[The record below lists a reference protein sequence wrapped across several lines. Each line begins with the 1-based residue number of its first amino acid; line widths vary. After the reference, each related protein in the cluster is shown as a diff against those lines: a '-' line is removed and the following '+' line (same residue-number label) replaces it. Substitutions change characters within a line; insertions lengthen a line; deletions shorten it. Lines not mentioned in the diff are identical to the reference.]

1 MKKEQRWLERLADQA
16 DLPGEAGLGQP
27 LVELAGDRR
36 VLIEHHQGV
45 IQYGCQRICVKV
57 KYGTVA
63 VEGCDLELARMSRE
77 QLIIR
82 GRIDRIQINRRRC

>member
-1 MKKEQRWLERLADQA
+1 MGKDGWWRDFLADQA
-16 DLPGEAGLGQP
+16 DLPGEAGSVQP

-45 IQYGCQRICVKV
+45 VQYGRACICVKV
-57 KYGTVA
+57 KYGVVS
-63 VEGCDLELARMSRE
+63 VEGCGLELARMSRE

-82 GRIDRIQINRRRC
+82 GQIDRICVNRRKC